1 MEEKKKAIETRAA
14 LGAWDVKYNWHFRAE
29 LWERYAAALKD
40 KKILATKC
48 PQCGRVF
55 TPPMPR
61 CGRCFIEI
69 DESWTEVSDKGKV
82 VMYIVMYNSV
92 SGEPL
97 PEPKVNAVIQLDGAD
112 AWMLTPIMNTR
123 PEEMHSGLRVRAV
136 WAEERKGIL
145 ADLPYFE
152 IDR

>member
-1 MEEKKKAIETRAA
+1 MEEKKKRIETRSA
-14 LGAWDVKYNWHFRAE
+14 LGAWDVKYSWQFRAE
-29 LWERYAAALKD
+29 LMDRYCAALKD

-69 DESWTEVSDKGKV
+69 DDSWTEVADKGKV
-82 VMYIVMYNSV
+82 VMYIVMYNTIA
-92 SGEPL
+92 GEAL
-97 PEPKVNAVIQLDGAD
+97 PEPKINAVLQLDGAD
-112 AWMLTPIMNTR
+112 AWMLAPILNTK
-123 PEEMHSGLRVRAV
+123 PAEMHSGLRVRAV
-136 WAEERKGIL
+136 WAKERKGIL

-152 IDR
+152 ADR